1 MTLSADHEAETQP
14 LFADLQV
21 WHAFLLRKAGQ
32 RVAEQAE
39 TGLVSLNMTL
49 RQFGVLNV
57 LAAEPGLNQRAVGA
71 KLRIDRTTIV
81 ALVDGLEAAG
91 LVERRRGADRRTFAL
106 YLSEAGQDA
115 LEKSRVVMA
124 QVHDEFLAPL
134 SSAERELLRELLI
147 RLVAGGDEVT
157 APV

>member
-1 MTLSADHEAETQP
+1 MTLSADREAEPQP

-32 RVAEQAE
+32 QVAEQAE
-39 TGLVSLNMTL
+39 AALVALDMTL

-81 ALVDGLEAAG
+81 ALVDGLEDAG

-106 YLSEAGQDA
+106 YMSDAGGEA
-115 LEKSRVVMA
+115 LEQARAVMA
-124 QVHDEFLAPL
+124 QVHDDFLAPL
-134 SSAERELLRELLI
+134 SPPERDTLRELLT
-147 RLVAGGDEVT
+147 RLVAAGDDVS
-157 APV
+157 APA